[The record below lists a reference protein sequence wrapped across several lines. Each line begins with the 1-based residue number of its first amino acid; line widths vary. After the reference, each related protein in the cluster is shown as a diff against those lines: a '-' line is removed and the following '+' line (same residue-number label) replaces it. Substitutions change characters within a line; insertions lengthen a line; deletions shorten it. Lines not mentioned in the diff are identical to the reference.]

1 MAENIGSPESGDPT
15 FPSGRYDT
23 VGKNMVRGNSNDFIR
38 YCLGTSDAETIQ
50 ILETEQPT
58 VQWYRADSFIHA
70 NVRGKE
76 AIVHIELQTHDSTQV
91 PMPYRIAGYAGLGI
105 RTFGMPIY
113 SHVIYLHPDAGRNDP
128 GAYIQEARGYKINIE
143 YKVIRLSDIEG
154 QDILDLKLKGLVP
167 FTPLMKPPGEIG
179 TEDWLRQCVEV
190 AETIPMDATDKS
202 DYLASMAILCNV
214 IFDFQDIREI
224 IPEEILM
231 QSDVV
236 QYFKELGI
244 EQGIEQGARE
254 SIIEGILESLEIRF
268 SASGVEE
275 LKPILE
281 SVETLQRLKEL
292 RREALRTYS
301 LGTFTQMLRED
312 ESGNGIE

>member
-1 MAENIGSPESGDPT
+1 MEKNIEQPESDASA
-15 FPSGRYDT
+15 FPSGQYDT
-23 VGKNMVRGNSNDFIR
+23 VVKNIVRGSPDDFIR
-38 YCLGTSDAETIQ
+38 YCLDTSDAQAIRVIETD
-50 ILETEQPT
+50 QPL
-58 VQWYRADSFIHA
+58 VQWYRADSFILA
-70 NVRGKE
+70 NVHGE
-76 AIVHIELQTHDSTQV
+76 EVVVHIEFQTHDSTQV
-91 PMPYRIAGYAGLGI
+91 PMPYRIAGYAGLGV
-105 RTFGMPIY
+105 RMFEMPVY

-128 GAYIQEARGYKINIE
+128 GEYVQNAPGYGINIE
-143 YKVIRLSDIEG
+143 YKVIRLSEIEG
-154 QDILDLKLKGLVP
+154 QDILDMQLKGLIP
-167 FTPLMKPPGEIG
+167 FTPLMKPPGEMEPEG
-179 TEDWLRQCVEV
+179 WLRQCVKV

-236 QYFKELGI
+236 QYFKKLGI

-254 SIIEGILESLEIRF
+254 SIIESILESLEFRF
-268 SASGVEE
+268 SARGVEE

-301 LGTFTQMLRED
+301 LGTFTQMLHED
-312 ESGNGIE
+312 ESGIE